1 MYLVRKIETTA
12 PPLTDPNATTQEN
25 SIEGFG
31 TLIQYVRSGT
41 LGQGAFSQFMNA
53 GATDTMYRGTQ
64 QAPGTIGQIS
74 NAFMSFLQEAHSYEN
89 VSANQ

>member
-1 MYLVRKIETTA
+1 MYLVRKIETTE
-12 PPLTDPNATTQEN
+12 PPLTDPDATAMEN

-41 LGQGAFSQFMNA
+41 LGSGAISQFMNA

-64 QAPGTIGQIS
+64 QFPGTMVDIS
-74 NAFMSFLQEAHSYEN
+74 SAFMSYLQEAHNYEN
-89 VSANQ
+89 VSPY

>member
-1 MYLVRKIETTA
+1 VYVVRKIEVA
-12 PPLTDPNATTQEN
+12 EPPLTDPEATATEN

-41 LGQGAFSQFMNA
+41 LGPGAFSQFMNA

-64 QAPGTIGQIS
+64 QAPGTMGLIS
-74 NAFMSFLQEAHSYEN
+74 NAFMSYLQQAHGYEN
-89 VSANQ
+89 VSPN